1 MVDLFDLFWADLL
14 GFLLSKPSSSL
25 PPSSAL
31 FESDFDIINKL
42 ISILFCNKSL
52 IIPLQYFT
60 ASSGLLSTNIFLRT
74 FSTTILTNSQLSLRT
89 ASKPFVSILSY
100 LSSFVHIT
108 PAYFFF
114 FNNK

>member
-1 MVDLFDLFWADLL
+1 MTDLL
-14 GFLLSKPSSSL
+14 LVFLSPAASSSL
-25 PPSSAL
+25 PSSDL
-31 FESDFDIINKL
+31 LESDLEIINKL

-52 IIPLQYFT
+52 IIPLQYLM

-74 FSTTILTNSQLSLRT
+74 FSTTILTNSQLSLLT
-89 ASKPFVSILSY
+89 ASNPFVSILSY

-114 FNNK
+114 LSNK

>member
-1 MVDLFDLFWADLL
+1 MVDLFDLFWVDLL

-89 ASKPFVSILSY
+89 ASKPFV
-100 LSSFVHIT
+100 
-108 PAYFFF
+108 
-114 FNNK
+114 